1 MKTAL
6 ARLLALLLLAFGLAV
21 GPVAAAA
28 PAFPALTGRV
38 VDQAGILPPGTAQA
52 IAAKLEALEASTG
65 RQFVVVTVSSLQGL
79 EIEDYGHQLGR
90 TWGIGEARKNT
101 GVILLVAP
109 DERRVRIE
117 VGYGLEP
124 ILTDALS
131 SKILQDNV
139 LPLFRDGKMADG
151 VVAGAEAIIAQ
162 LLLPPDQAR
171 AQAAEAA
178 DAQSAGGALPW
189 MVATRMPSARRAP
202 SSTWCSTVASG
213 SRMRTRASRNGSPQ
227 STPSAR
233 PRRSAVVF
241 RVSGT
246 SARVVRSPLPR
257 SSSRAMARN
266 GRCGAGSIIVTAAVS
281 LEAIV
286 IGIFRTGQEARCT
299 TTSITVLNGF

>member
-189 MVATRMPSARRAP
+189 MVVGFFVLWVCIGLIGSSRGRGVGAWLWPLFFLMQQGGRRGGDRGFRGGGG
-202 SSTWCSTVASG
+202 SFGGGGASG
-213 SRMRTRASRNGSPQ
+213 RW
-227 STPSAR
+227 
-233 PRRSAVVF
+233 
-241 RVSGT
+241 
-246 SARVVRSPLPR
+246 
-257 SSSRAMARN
+257 
-266 GRCGAGSIIVTAAVS
+266 
-281 LEAIV
+281 
-286 IGIFRTGQEARCT
+286 
-299 TTSITVLNGF
+299 